1 MSCTVTPIEKGVDGL
16 FLKTGKFNTTLI
28 SFHFYMP
35 LKEDTAAE
43 YALLPFLLTTCSKK
57 YPDFSK
63 LNYKLSKLYGATL
76 EASAEKVGD
85 LQKMQISVSTI
96 NDRFA
101 LDGEQLCAQGC
112 ELLLDLIFDPKIEG
126 EEFSKEDVEREKRK
140 AIEHIRGE
148 IADKR
153 LYARGRMIEEMYKNE
168 SFGTPKCGTETQVAA
183 LDGKRLYAAWLCLL
197 RQAAVRVV
205 VVSDTLPSALFK
217 TIGERFSAIGR
228 DNITDCFAH
237 RPTKPANSPQT
248 VTERMDIAQGKLCM
262 GFSSDIA
269 GNDENTVPLFV
280 ATDLFGGGTY
290 SKLFACVRE
299 KMSLC
304 YYCLA
309 VATRLKGLITVDC
322 GVEAENADK
331 AVDAILDQLKA
342 VQNGEISDFEFSSS
356 QRSLCDALRSVND
369 TPASIDA
376 WYAGRIAN
384 PTPISPEEFADKIS
398 AVTLEQAIAA
408 AKGIKL
414 HTVYKLLPKE
424 ANK

>member
-183 LDGKRLYAAWLCLL
+183 LDGKRLYAE
-197 RQAAVRVV
+197 Q
-205 VVSDTLPSALFK
+205 
-217 TIGERFSAIGR
+217 
-228 DNITDCFAH
+228 
-237 RPTKPANSPQT
+237 
-248 VTERMDIAQGKLCM
+248 
-262 GFSSDIA
+262 
-269 GNDENTVPLFV
+269 
-280 ATDLFGGGTY
+280 Y
-290 SKLFACVRE
+290 S
-299 KMSLC
+299 
-304 YYCLA
+304 
-309 VATRLKGLITVDC
+309 
-322 GVEAENADK
+322 
-331 AVDAILDQLKA
+331 
-342 VQNGEISDFEFSSS
+342 
-356 QRSLCDALRSVND
+356 
-369 TPASIDA
+369 
-376 WYAGRIAN
+376 
-384 PTPISPEEFADKIS
+384 
-398 AVTLEQAIAA
+398 
-408 AKGIKL
+408 
-414 HTVYKLLPKE
+414 
-424 ANK
+424 